1 MAKKKV
7 EDEVVVDDLEGTVE
21 GLARDHFLRDAAEAE
36 ARTGIKC
43 NYYWPDP
50 LTRTPLPKAVPEVPE
65 SAELQSETADEAEGD
80 G

>member
-1 MAKKKV
+1 MAKKKS
-7 EDEVVVDDLEGTVE
+7 EEAVVDDLEGTVE
-21 GLARDHFLRDAAEAE
+21 GLARDHFLRDVAEAE

-50 LTRTPLPKAVPEVPE
+50 LTRTPIPKPDE
-65 SAELQSETADEAEGD
+65 SREPGVGSEEPADEAEGE

>member
-1 MAKKKV
+1 MAKKKLE
-7 EDEVVVDDLEGTVE
+7 EDEVVVDDLAGTVE
-21 GLARDHFLRDAAEAE
+21 GLARDHFLRDVAEAE

-50 LTRTPLPKAVPEVPE
+50 LTRTPLPKAVE
-65 SAELQSETADEAEGD
+65 SGESRVESETAEAEGE